1 MLVAGGL
8 NPCKAFE
15 RMTIGIEN
23 SRKHYSADKNGI
35 PVLFATQMHEM
46 ARYLIDT
53 MNQNADEY
61 SEYVKRKE
69 EWRRFMKSRV

>member
-1 MLVAGGL
+1 M
-8 NPCKAFE
+8 KAFE

-23 SRKHYSADKNGI
+23 SRKHYSADENGM

-53 MNQNADEY
+53 MNNYANEY
-61 SEYVKRKE
+61 SEFVRRKE
-69 EWRRFMKSRV
+69 EWRRLMRSRV